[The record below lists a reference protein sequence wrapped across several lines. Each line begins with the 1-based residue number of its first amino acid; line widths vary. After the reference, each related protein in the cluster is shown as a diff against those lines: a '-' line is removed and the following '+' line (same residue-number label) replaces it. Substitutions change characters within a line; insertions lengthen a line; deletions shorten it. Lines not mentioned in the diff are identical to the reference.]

1 MDSSQRTLEHYK
13 RTLEHYSSAHYREG
27 HLVASIF
34 FCFPLFFALSLCALR
49 IYYYF
54 CGIKVEQKYFLRI
67 IQYPN
72 SFYISRSHHQNN
84 LAHRPIALL
93 IHCLGAD
100 SNISYLCKY
109 HVIMNYELLLTAV
122 GLGVTILSA
131 MWAGFAW
138 LNNQIKDVR
147 NELKGDIKRVEDK
160 LDVKERELRVDFKTD
175 NDKSTSEMIEL
186 KLKLQRLSLK
196 DEERE
201 KTTRGLQESYANLV
215 ASLKRALPEL
225 NI

>member
-1 MDSSQRTLEHYK
+1 
-13 RTLEHYSSAHYREG
+13 
-27 HLVASIF
+27 
-34 FCFPLFFALSLCALR
+34 
-49 IYYYF
+49 
-54 CGIKVEQKYFLRI
+54 
-67 IQYPN
+67 
-72 SFYISRSHHQNN
+72 
-84 LAHRPIALL
+84 
-93 IHCLGAD
+93 
-100 SNISYLCKY
+100 
-109 HVIMNYELLLTAV
+109 MNYELLLTAV

-138 LNNQIKDVR
+138 LNNQIKAVR

-160 LDVKERELRVDFKTD
+160 LDVKERELRVDFKTE
-175 NDKSTSEMIEL
+175 NDKSSSEMIEL

>member
-1 MDSSQRTLEHYK
+1 
-13 RTLEHYSSAHYREG
+13 
-27 HLVASIF
+27 
-34 FCFPLFFALSLCALR
+34 
-49 IYYYF
+49 
-54 CGIKVEQKYFLRI
+54 
-67 IQYPN
+67 
-72 SFYISRSHHQNN
+72 
-84 LAHRPIALL
+84 
-93 IHCLGAD
+93 
-100 SNISYLCKY
+100 
-109 HVIMNYELLLTAV
+109 MNYELLLTAV

-147 NELKGDIKRVEDK
+147 NELKGDLENVCKKLKGDIKRVEDK

-175 NDKSTSEMIEL
+175 NDKSTSEMMEL
-186 KLKLQRLSLK
+186 KLRLQCLSLK

-201 KTTRGLQESYANLV
+201 KTTRGLQESYANLA